1 MNKKPN
7 KKLRKALK
15 ETEKI
20 INDKNRKGYKTIKEL
35 FEALEDNKNYIKNK
49 DDQSKYHLIYLS
61 L

>member
-35 FEALEDNKNYIKNK
+35 FEALYDNKKHIKK
-49 DDQSKYHLIYLS
+49 
-61 L
+61 